1 MGRFR
6 GRENKNIMTYSVTV
20 SSENGSY
27 SVFPKSFE
35 IRSSIDTPAD
45 SFTGIFPFSSSLS
58 LGNTIEVTSVQKER
72 LFFGTVEDLTTVI
85 SSEGVFTEVFAR
97 SPAAALIDNEALPKT
112 YNCPSFEDIYKNHA
126 LPYGIKSFSGENLRW
141 QGNFSVLK
149 GDSHWD
155 VIKRFCLSVTGFEP
169 FISGDLTLYSKHPQ
183 NFLPEK
189 KLSVSNSLPG
199 CTKFSKAEITES
211 SFGIVGKIICKV
223 QKEGTYAHSIL
234 NPYIKNPENYSV
246 RIVDL
251 TNTPLWERQNKT
263 DRIFRLSLENTLQ
276 IEAEL
281 FDPPPIFTGMK
292 ASFSSPAG
300 KQEENLMVFQRVL
313 RLTSKGY
320 YCTVILRKKDV

>member
-1 MGRFR
+1 
-6 GRENKNIMTYSVTV
+6 MTYSVTV

-35 IRSSIDTPAD
+35 IRSSMDTPAD

-97 SPAAALIDNEALPKT
+97 SPAAALIDNE
-112 YNCPSFEDIYKNHA
+112 A

>member
-1 MGRFR
+1 M
-6 GRENKNIMTYSVTV
+6 KYSVTV
-20 SSENGSY
+20 SSKNGSY
-27 SVFPKSFE
+27 TVFPKSFE
-35 IRSSIDTPAD
+35 IRSSMDTPAD

-58 LGNTIEVTSVQKER
+58 LGDTIEVTSPEKER
-72 LFFGTVEDLTTVI
+72 LFFGTVEDLTTII
-85 SSEGVFTEVFAR
+85 SSDGVFTEIFAR

-126 LPYGIKSFSGENLRW
+126 LPYSIKSFSGENLRW
-141 QGNFSVLK
+141 QGTFSILK

-155 VIKRFCLSVTGFEP
+155 VIKRFCLSVTGCEP
-169 FISGDLTLYSKHPQ
+169 FISGDLTLYSKHPE
-183 NFLPEK
+183 NFLSEK
-189 KLSVSNSLPG
+189 KIAISNSMPG
-199 CTKFSKAEITES
+199 CTKFSKAEFTKS

-234 NPYIKNPENYSV
+234 NPYIKNPENYNV

-263 DRIFRLSLENTLQ
+263 DRIFRLSLEKTLQ

-292 ASFSSPAG
+292 ASFSSPVG
-300 KQEENLMVFQRVL
+300 KQEDDLIVFQRVL

-320 YCTVILRKKDV
+320 YCTVILRKEEV

>member
-1 MGRFR
+1 M
-6 GRENKNIMTYSVTV
+6 KYSVTV
-20 SSENGSY
+20 SSKNGSY
-27 SVFPKSFE
+27 TVFPKSFE
-35 IRSSIDTPAD
+35 IRSSMDTPAD

-58 LGNTIEVTSVQKER
+58 LGNTIEVTSAQKER

-85 SSEGVFTEVFAR
+85 SSEGVFTEIFAR

-141 QGNFSVLK
+141 QGTFSVLK

-155 VIKRFCLSVTGFEP
+155 VIKRFCLSVTGYEP
-169 FISGDLTLYSKHPQ
+169 FISGDLTLYSMHPE
-183 NFLPEK
+183 NFLSEK
-189 KLSVSNSLPG
+189 KIAISNSMPR
-199 CTKFSKAEITES
+199 CTKFSKAEFTES

-234 NPYIKNPENYSV
+234 NPYIKNPENYNV

-263 DRIFRLSLENTLQ
+263 DRIFRLSLEKTLQ

-281 FDPPPIFTGMK
+281 FDPPSIFTGMK
-292 ASFSSPAG
+292 ASFSSPVG
-300 KQEENLMVFQRVL
+300 KQEDDLIVFQRVL

-320 YCTVILRKKDV
+320 YCTVILRKEEV

>member
-1 MGRFR
+1 
-6 GRENKNIMTYSVTV
+6 MTYSVTV
-20 SSENGSY
+20 SSKNGVNT
-27 SVFPKSFE
+27 VFPKSFE
-35 IRSSIDTPAD
+35 IRSSMDTPTD

-58 LGNTIEVTSVQKER
+58 IGDTIEVTSAQKDI
-72 LFFGTVEDLTTVI
+72 LFFGTAEDITTII
-85 SSEGVFTEVFAR
+85 SSDGVFTEIFAR

-141 QGNFSVLK
+141 QENFSVLK

-169 FISGDLTLYSKHPQ
+169 FISGDLKLFSKHPE
-183 NFLPEK
+183 NFLAEK
-189 KLSVSNSLPG
+189 TLFVSNSVPG

-223 QKEGTYAHSIL
+223 QKEGTYSHSIL
-234 NPYIKNPENYSV
+234 NPYIENPENYNV

-251 TNTPLWERQNKT
+251 TNTPLWERQSKT
-263 DRIFRLSLENTLQ
+263 DRIFRLSLENTLR

-292 ASFSSPAG
+292 ASFSSPTG
-300 KQEENLMVFQRVL
+300 KLEENLIVFQRVL

-320 YCTVILRKKDV
+320 FCTVILRKKEV

>member
-1 MGRFR
+1 
-6 GRENKNIMTYSVTV
+6 MTYTVTV
-20 SSENGSY
+20 SSKNGSHV
-27 SVFPKSFE
+27 VFPKSFE
-35 IRSSIDTPAD
+35 IRSSMDTPAD
-45 SFTGIFPFSSSLS
+45 SFTGIFPFFSSLS
-58 LGNTIEVTSVQKER
+58 LGDTIEVTSPEKER

-85 SSEGVFTEVFAR
+85 SSDGVFTEIFAR

-141 QGNFSVLK
+141 QGTFSVLK

-155 VIKRFCLSVTGFEP
+155 VIKRFCLSVTGYEP
-169 FISGDLTLYSKHPQ
+169 FISGDLTLYSKHPE
-183 NFLPEK
+183 NFLSEK
-189 KLSVSNSLPG
+189 KLAISNSMPG
-199 CTKFSKAEITES
+199 CTKFSKAEFTES

-263 DRIFRLSLENTLQ
+263 DRIFRLSLEKTLQ

-281 FDPPPIFTGMK
+281 FDPPSIFTGMK
-292 ASFSSPAG
+292 ASFSSPVG
-300 KQEENLMVFQRVL
+300 KQEDDLIVFQRVL

-320 YCTVILRKKDV
+320 YCTVILRKEEV

>member
-1 MGRFR
+1 M
-6 GRENKNIMTYSVTV
+6 KYSVTV
-20 SSENGSY
+20 SSKNGSY
-27 SVFPKSFE
+27 TVFPKSFE
-35 IRSSIDTPAD
+35 IRSSMDTPAD

-58 LGNTIEVTSVQKER
+58 LGDTIEVTSPEKER
-72 LFFGTVEDLTTVI
+72 LFFGTVEDLTTII
-85 SSEGVFTEVFAR
+85 SSDGVFTEIFAR

-126 LPYGIKSFSGENLRW
+126 LPYSIKSFSGENLRW
-141 QGNFSVLK
+141 QGTFSILK

-155 VIKRFCLSVTGFEP
+155 VIKRFCLSVTGCEP
-169 FISGDLTLYSKHPQ
+169 FISGDLTLYSKHPE
-183 NFLPEK
+183 NFLSEK
-189 KLSVSNSLPG
+189 KIAISNSMPG
-199 CTKFSKAEITES
+199 CTKFSKAEFTES

-263 DRIFRLSLENTLQ
+263 DRIFRLSLEKTLQ

-292 ASFSSPAG
+292 AFFSSPVG
-300 KQEENLMVFQRVL
+300 KQEDDLIVFQRVL

-320 YCTVILRKKDV
+320 YCTVILRKEEV

>member
-1 MGRFR
+1 M
-6 GRENKNIMTYSVTV
+6 KYSVTV
-20 SSENGSY
+20 SSKNGSY
-27 SVFPKSFE
+27 TVFPKSFE
-35 IRSSIDTPAD
+35 IRSSMDTPAD

-58 LGNTIEVTSVQKER
+58 LGDTIEVTSPEKER
-72 LFFGTVEDLTTVI
+72 LFFGTVEDLTTII
-85 SSEGVFTEVFAR
+85 SSDGVFTEIFAR

-126 LPYGIKSFSGENLRW
+126 LPYSIKSFSGENLRW
-141 QGNFSVLK
+141 QGTFSILK

-155 VIKRFCLSVTGFEP
+155 VIKRFCLSVTGCEP
-169 FISGDLTLYSKHPQ
+169 FISGDLTLYSKHPE
-183 NFLPEK
+183 NFLSEK
-189 KLSVSNSLPG
+189 KIAISNSMPG
-199 CTKFSKAEITES
+199 CTKFSKAEITGS

-263 DRIFRLSLENTLQ
+263 DRIFRLSLEKTLQ

-292 ASFSSPAG
+292 ASFSSPVG
-300 KQEENLMVFQRVL
+300 KQEDDLIVFQRVL

-320 YCTVILRKKDV
+320 YCTVILRKEEV

>member
-1 MGRFR
+1 
-6 GRENKNIMTYSVTV
+6 MTYTVTV
-20 SSENGSY
+20 SSESGSY
-27 SVFPKSFE
+27 VVFPKSFE
-35 IRSSIDTPAD
+35 IRSSMDTPAD

-58 LGNTIEVTSVQKER
+58 LGDTIEVTSPEKEK

-97 SPAAALIDNEALPKT
+97 SLAAAIIDNEALPKT

-141 QGNFSVLK
+141 QGTFSVLK

-155 VIKRFCLSVTGFEP
+155 VIKRFCLSVTGYEP
-169 FISGDLTLYSKHPQ
+169 FISGDLTLYSKHPE
-183 NFLPEK
+183 NFLSEK
-189 KLSVSNSLPG
+189 KLAISNSMPG
-199 CTKFSKAEITES
+199 RTKFSKAEITGS

-263 DRIFRLSLENTLQ
+263 DRIFRLSLEKTLQ

-281 FDPPPIFTGMK
+281 FDPPSIFTGMK
-292 ASFSSPAG
+292 ASFSSPVG
-300 KQEENLMVFQRVL
+300 KQEDDLIVFQRVL

-320 YCTVILRKKDV
+320 YCTVILRKEEV

>member
-1 MGRFR
+1 
-6 GRENKNIMTYSVTV
+6 MTYSVTV
-20 SSENGSY
+20 SSKNGTHT
-27 SVFPKSFE
+27 VFPKSFE
-35 IRSSIDTPAD
+35 IRSSVDTPTD

-58 LGNTIEVTSVQKER
+58 IGDTIEVTSAQKER
-72 LFFGTVEDLTTVI
+72 LFFGTAEDITTII
-85 SSEGVFTEVFAR
+85 SSDGVFSEIFAR

-126 LPYGIKSFSGENLRW
+126 LPYGIKSFSGETLRW
-141 QGNFSVLK
+141 QGNFSVSK

-155 VIKRFCLSVTGFEP
+155 VIKRFCLGVTGFEP
-169 FISGDLTLYSKHPQ
+169 FISGDLTLFSKHPS
-183 NFLPEK
+183 NFLSEK
-189 KLSVSNSLPG
+189 TLFISNSLPG

-223 QKEGTYAHSIL
+223 QKEGTYSHSIL
-234 NPYIKNPENYSV
+234 NPYIENPENYNV

-263 DRIFRLSLENTLQ
+263 DRIFRLSLQNSLQ

-292 ASFSSPAG
+292 TSFSSPCG
-300 KQEENLMVFQRVL
+300 KQEENLVVFQRVL

-320 YCTVILRKKDV
+320 FCTVILKKKEV

>member
-1 MGRFR
+1 M
-6 GRENKNIMTYSVTV
+6 KYSVTV
-20 SSENGSY
+20 SSKNGSY
-27 SVFPKSFE
+27 TVFPKSFE
-35 IRSSIDTPAD
+35 IRSSMDTPAD

-58 LGNTIEVTSVQKER
+58 LGDTIEVTSPEKER
-72 LFFGTVEDLTTVI
+72 LFFGTVEDLTTII
-85 SSEGVFTEVFAR
+85 SSDGVFTEIFAR

-126 LPYGIKSFSGENLRW
+126 LPYSIKSFSGENLRW
-141 QGNFSVLK
+141 QGTFSILK

-155 VIKRFCLSVTGFEP
+155 VIKRFCLSVTGCEP
-169 FISGDLTLYSKHPQ
+169 FISGDLTLYSKHPE
-183 NFLPEK
+183 NFLSEK
-189 KLSVSNSLPG
+189 KIAISNSMPG
-199 CTKFSKAEITES
+199 CTKFSKAEFTES

-234 NPYIKNPENYSV
+234 NPYIKNPENYNV

-263 DRIFRLSLENTLQ
+263 DRIFRLSLEKTLQ

-292 ASFSSPAG
+292 ASFSSPVG
-300 KQEENLMVFQRVL
+300 KQEDDLIVFQRVL

-320 YCTVILRKKDV
+320 YCTVILRKEEV

>member
-1 MGRFR
+1 MTCVITVLS
-6 GRENKNIMTYSVTV
+6 KN
-20 SSENGSY
+20 SSY
-27 SVFPKSFE
+27 TVFPKSFE
-35 IRSSIDTPAD
+35 IRSSMDTPAD
-45 SFTGIFPFSSSLS
+45 SFTGIFPSGTSVS
-58 LGNTIEVTSVQKER
+58 LGDTIEVASPQKER
-72 LFFGTVEDLTTVI
+72 LFFGTVEDSSTVI
-85 SSEGVFTEVFAR
+85 SADGIFTEIFAR
-97 SPAAALIDNEALPKT
+97 SHAASLIDNEALPKT

-126 LPYGIKSFSGENLRW
+126 LPYGIKNFSGENLRW

-155 VIKRFCLSVTGFEP
+155 VIKRFCLSVTGREP
-169 FISGDLTLYSKHPQ
+169 FISHDLTLYSKRPTDFLSGKELFVS
-183 NFLPEK
+183 NFLPG
-189 KLSVSNSLPG
+189 SA
-199 CTKFSKAEITES
+199 KFSKAEIAES

-223 QKEGTYAHSIL
+223 QKEGGYAHSIL
-234 NPYIKNPENYSV
+234 NPYIENPENYAV

-281 FDPPPIFTGMK
+281 FDPPPIFTGMN

-300 KQEENLMVFQRVL
+300 KQETNLMVFQRTL

-320 YCTVILRKKDV
+320 YCTVILRKKEV